1 MSDEQVHDPL
11 NFMRNMWGNM
21 GFSLPG
27 MVAPTFDVDE
37 LDKRIK
43 DMKAVEGWLRMN
55 LSMLQMT
62 IQGLEMQRTTVS
74 AVQTMSK
81 MASDAA
87 KSMTPDAAPA
97 EEPDAAAPLLPERC
111 RSGAWQP
118 VRCGHVA
125 VADDAAN
132 ARADAA
138 ARRCRRSGSQG
149 RQRSTGSQAENQPQQ
164 EIACRRPTG
173 LGGELP
179 LSAATR
185 EPKPARSASSRVSS
199 PKSARQRSCHRR
211 PCAWP
216 GCRPTTRL
224 AGPRTKRRSGN

>member
-74 AVQTMSK
+74 AVQTMGK
-81 MASDAA
+81 MASDAV
-87 KSMTPDAAPA
+87 KSMTP
-97 EEPDAAAPLLPERC
+97 EAAAPEV
-111 RSGAWQP
+111 AAQP
-118 VRCGHVA
+118 HFFQG
-125 VADDAAN
+125 VADPGKSALSDAAMWPWQMMQQMREQMQQH
-132 ARADAA
+132 AEAA
-138 ARRCRRSGSQG
+138 AQ
-149 RQRSTGSQAENQPQQ
+149 
-164 EIACRRPTG
+164 
-173 LGGELP
+173 
-179 LSAATR
+179 AATAN
-185 EPKPARSASSRVSS
+185 EAPAAKPKTSRS
-199 PKSARQRSCHRR
+199 K
-211 PCAWP
+211 
-216 GCRPTTRL
+216 
-224 AGPRTKRRSGN
+224 K